1 MYLAMTLPK
10 TFKRWGI
17 ETRDRFFT
25 GSYDLV
31 TLPGQCLERHFTI
44 RNNTRAVDL
53 LKYNPLLEVALV
65 PYSAIDQTPEYR
77 KQSQYFD
84 GNCQILLN
92 SDHAWMIYLTSRQ
105 MAERLIKL
113 RCVGYFEHFCAAG
126 GLRPPIHEITDR
138 YVVFEESGASKNDL
152 NYVRTTLNR
161 EKAQGVLPEDD
172 EALSRRISELF
183 CSYNKPQNDYWELRK
198 RWERKITRLVLNHQL
213 ICCY

>member
-10 TFKRWGI
+10 TFDRWGI

-31 TLPGQCLERHFTI
+31 TLPGQYLERHFTI

-77 KQSQYFD
+77 KQSQYFN

-126 GLRPPIHEITDR
+126 GLRPPIHGITSR
-138 YVVFEESGASKNDL
+138 YVAFKESGADKNDL
-152 NYVRTTLNR
+152 DYVRTTLDK
-161 EKAQGVLPEDD
+161 E
-172 EALSRRISELF
+172 EALGLIPDNETLNRRISELF
-183 CSYNKPQNDYWELRK
+183 QGYNKPSDDYWKLCK
-198 RWERKITRLVLNHQL
+198 RWQRKIDRLVQSNQL